1 MMAPIKNWKNIFI
14 SAAVLVFFVGAMAMV
29 GNTTVKNQDPSPKKE
44 IENLVNQVINI
55 LKDPK
60 LKAPDKQEIKRKKL
74 RSLVEQIFDLD
85 FIARRVLGRYAR
97 RFNKE
102 QFEEFKELFTKM
114 LENIYLTRIENY
126 SGEKVIF
133 EDVKYLAP
141 NKVAVPT
148 KIIKDGQEIPVEYR
162 LIKSKKSGKWIGYD
176 VIIEG
181 VSLVKNYRS
190 QFYQYLKRHSV
201 DELLEMM
208 REKVKQLSKEAKTT
222 KS

>member
-1 MMAPIKNWKNIFI
+1 MAHMNWKNIII
-14 SAAVLVFFVGAMAMV
+14 SAVVLVFFVGAMSMV
-29 GNTTVKNQDPSPKKE
+29 GNTSVKTQDQSPKKE
-44 IENLVNQVINI
+44 IENLVNQVIDI
-55 LKDPK
+55 LQDPK

-74 RSLVEQIFDLD
+74 RELVSQIFDLD
-85 FIARRVLGRYAR
+85 FIAHRVLGRYAR

-114 LENIYLTRIENY
+114 LESIYLTRIENY
-126 SGEKVIF
+126 SGEKVVF
-133 EDVKYLAP
+133 EDVKYLSP
-141 NKVAVPT
+141 TKVVIPT

-162 LIKSKKSGKWIGYD
+162 LVKSKKDGKWIGYD
-176 VIIEG
+176 VVIEG
-181 VSLVKNYRS
+181 VSLVKNYRT

-208 REKVKQLSKEAKTT
+208 REKVKQLSKQAKTG